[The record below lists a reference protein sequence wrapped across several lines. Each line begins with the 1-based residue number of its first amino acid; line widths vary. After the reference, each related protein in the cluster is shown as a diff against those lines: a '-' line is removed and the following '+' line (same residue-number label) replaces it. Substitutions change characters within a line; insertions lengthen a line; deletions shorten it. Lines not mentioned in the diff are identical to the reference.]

1 MGAAGRTEGEEKYI
15 RGFVHLRCTV
25 CGEEFGIYLQSFI
38 KEPGK
43 KPRITEIEN
52 SLSALQ
58 EAVGGYIETV
68 TFAEDCCVV
77 CNEEGR
83 LQGLPYNLT
92 FCGVSFVG
100 TILFIGVLGDEFAD
114 LSKEYAE
121 ILLGQLER
129 SEQRVL

>member
-1 MGAAGRTEGEEKYI
+1 MKAI
-15 RGFVHLRCTV
+15 
-25 CGEEFGIYLQSFI
+25 I

-52 SLSALQ
+52 NLAALQ

-68 TFAEDCCVV
+68 TLAKDCCII

-92 FCGVSFVG
+92 FGGISFVG
-100 TILFIGVLGDEFAD
+100 TVLFVGVAGDEFCS
-114 LSKEYAE
+114 LS
-121 ILLGQLER
+121 ER
-129 SEQRVL
+129 KTNFLMQCQEVR